1 MSKSMLDVGI
11 RENAYSCIFS
21 DQTARAEKFLK
32 SIAYP
37 PVRREMAY
45 PPKVSSCDFYG
56 PVKDGW
62 KGPAELLPKDTISDA
77 QKELLWAASE
87 KACGVTFAP

>member
-21 DQTARAEKFLK
+21 DQTARAEKFFR
-32 SIAYP
+32 S
-37 PVRREMAY
+37 MAY

-77 QKELLWAASE
+77 QNCEQA
-87 KACGVTFAP
+87 